1 MQMIMKGADVKRPC
15 NFNSMAS
22 WRRQNYGDSKK
33 VGGCRGLWARGKNEQ
48 AEPRIY
54 RAGRRLC
61 MIP

>member
-15 NFNSMAS
+15 DFNYMAS
-22 WRRQNYGDSKK
+22 WKRQNYGGGKK

-48 AEPRIY
+48 AEPRTY
-54 RAGRRLC
+54 RARRRLC